1 MPAYGFAAALL
12 SRAGPDREIGE
23 TVGMPVSKL
32 TLERFGPF
40 RSADLDLS
48 EGVNVLLGA
57 NSTGK
62 TFALKALYTILAGL
76 GPGAPPGTSPRELLR
91 AKLAGVFR
99 PDDGEVRRLVS
110 RAPGRSTGRLR
121 VEFDDRDPVRVT
133 ISTGGRQPISSLE
146 FPRERRDAHG
156 SAEPALLDAPA
167 LFLPSREVLAMYEG
181 FVAAYEQRELS
192 FDETYYDT
200 AVAMSAAALRG
211 PRPKELRDV
220 ARRLEEEMGG
230 WIRLEGPRFY
240 LHGAHGE
247 RLEAHLLAE
256 GLRKIAQIVHLIAN
270 GRLRQGGILFWDEP
284 EANLHPRLTEV
295 VVECLGVLAESGIQ
309 ILLATHDYLLA
320 DAVSRWSEY
329 REVINGAAEVR
340 FFQLTRTD
348 SDDVVVETADTF
360 TDLSSNPLL
369 DAFLAHHD
377 REQRLIARR
386 LAMPAK

>member
-1 MPAYGFAAALL
+1 MPA
-12 SRAGPDREIGE
+12 
-23 TVGMPVSKL
+23 TKL

-40 RSADLDLS
+40 RSADLNLS
-48 EGVNVLLGA
+48 RGVNVLFGP

-62 TFALKALYTILAGL
+62 TFALKALYAILAGL
-76 GPGAPPGTSPRELLR
+76 GPGTTPGTSPRELLR

-99 PDDGEVRRLVS
+99 PDDGEIRRLVS

-121 VEFDDRDPVRVT
+121 IEFDDRDPVRVT
-133 ISTGGRQPISSLE
+133 VSTGGRQSVSSLE
-146 FPRERRDAHG
+146 FPRAGGKADG
-156 SAEPALLDAPA
+156 SGTPAVIDAPA

-200 AVAMSAAALRG
+200 ALAMSASALRG

-220 ARRLEEEMGG
+220 TRRLEKELGG
-230 WIRLEGPRFY
+230 WIRLEGARFY
-240 LHGAHGE
+240 LHSARGE

-256 GLRKIAQIVHLIAN
+256 GLRKVAQIVHLIAN

-284 EANLHPRLTEV
+284 EANLHPRLAEV
-295 VVECLGVLAESGIQ
+295 VVECLGVLAQSGIQ

-320 DAVSRWSEY
+320 DAISRWSEY
-329 REVINGAAEVR
+329 SEVIDDAAEVR
-340 FFQLTRTD
+340 FFQLTRD
-348 SDDVVVETADTF
+348 GSDDVVIETADTF
-360 TDLSSNPLL
+360 TDLLPNPLL
-369 DAFLAHHD
+369 EAFLAHHD

-386 LAMPAK
+386 LATPAK